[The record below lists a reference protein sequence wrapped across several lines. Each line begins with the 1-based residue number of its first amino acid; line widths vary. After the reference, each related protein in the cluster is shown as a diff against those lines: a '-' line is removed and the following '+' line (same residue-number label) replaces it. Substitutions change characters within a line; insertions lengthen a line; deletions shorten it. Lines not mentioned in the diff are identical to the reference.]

1 MSQFN
6 LQRDRLPRP
15 SRLVV
20 FLACGSALFSCWVGW
35 VPAQVGSSPESLE
48 KSYKPEMLAGV
59 ALQPALRAEVETA
72 LQTRHYERAEAIL
85 LDQHEKNPISAP
97 LLVLLGRIFFLDGKY
112 ENCAIALKKADKLS
126 PLPDSARFTLAMTYV
141 AMNHPTWAR
150 PEIEK
155 LERDNPMKALYPYW
169 VSRLDYHD
177 MHLDEAVAQVQRAI
191 RLDPNFMK
199 AYDNLGLYLEGLG
212 KYDDAIKAYQTAI
225 ALDRTNK
232 VRSPWPAHNLG
243 ALLTKMGRVDEAE
256 PYLRES
262 LRNDPRFPKAY
273 FQLGL
278 LLEKQRKD
286 DAALR
291 ALRQAIEFD
300 ADYAEPYLVLGRILQ
315 RQHNPAEAQK
325 AFDSFEKLKN
335 DDKKRNLLE

>member
-1 MSQFN
+1 MSEFN

-15 SRLVV
+15 PRLVV
-20 FLACGSALFSCWVGW
+20 LFACISGLCIGWVGR
-35 VPAQVGSSPESLE
+35 VTAQVASAPEPLE
-48 KSYKPEMLAGV
+48 KSYTPDMLAGV
-59 ALQPALRAEVETA
+59 ALEPTVRAEVESA
-72 LQTRHYERAEAIL
+72 LQARHYERAEAIL
-85 LDQHEKNPISAP
+85 LDQHDKNPISAP

-112 ENCAIALKKADKLS
+112 ENCAIALKKADKLT

-150 PEIEK
+150 PEIER
-155 LERDNPMKALYPYW
+155 LERDNPTKALYPYW
-169 VSRLDYHD
+169 LSRLDYHD
-177 MHLDEAVAQVQRAI
+177 MHLDEAVAHAQKAI
-191 RLDPNFMK
+191 QLDPNFMK

-212 KYDDAIKAYQTAI
+212 RYDEAIKAYQTAI
-225 ALDRTNK
+225 GLDRANK
-232 VRSPWPAHNLG
+232 VQSPWPAHNLG

-262 LRNDPRFPKAY
+262 LREDPRFPKAY

-286 DAALR
+286 DAALH
-291 ALRQAIEFD
+291 ALRQAIGFD
-300 ADYAEPYLVLGRILQ
+300 PDYAEPYLVLGRILQ
-315 RQHNPAEAQK
+315 RQHQPAEAQK
-325 AFDSFEKLKN
+325 AFNSFEKLKN